1 MDSIKVE
8 IGQYKEVN
16 KGTSLKGF
24 FSLVIY
30 PQAQKILDCRYF
42 ENGDQRWFA
51 FPQKEVKYSDGR
63 KTEYIPL
70 ISYGDKGYLEQLKK
84 AVLEALQKQGSNETQ
99 NRTVGTAP
107 RKIPVQEPNDSR
119 DLPF

>member
-1 MDSIKVE
+1 MDTVKVE
-8 IGQYKEVN
+8 IGQYKEIN
-16 KGTSLKGF
+16 KGTSLRAF
-24 FSLVIY
+24 FSVVIY

-42 ENGDQRWFA
+42 EAGDQRWFA

-70 ISYGDKGYLEQLKK
+70 ISYGDKAYLERLKK
-84 AVLEALQKQGSNETQ
+84 AILEELSKQGSNEAQ
-99 NRTVGTAP
+99 NRTARTPAREV
-107 RKIPVQEPNDSR
+107 PVHESNNGG